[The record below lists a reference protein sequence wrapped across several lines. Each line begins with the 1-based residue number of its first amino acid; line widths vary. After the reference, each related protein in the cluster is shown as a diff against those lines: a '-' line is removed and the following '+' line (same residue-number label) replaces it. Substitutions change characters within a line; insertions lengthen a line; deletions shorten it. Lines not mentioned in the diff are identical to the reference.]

1 MRIRLRRSG
10 GFAGLQAPP
19 VEIDSQQLPADK
31 ARELEQ
37 LVTQAR
43 LFEQPAAAAAS
54 QPAGSAA
61 SSQPAGSSPTQA
73 VGSAPAQAAGST
85 PTQAAGSGPSLP
97 PAPAP
102 GLMRDGF
109 QYDLS
114 VEDGGRSQAVRL
126 HEGAM
131 HPEAARLVKWLA
143 QEGRGMPPKG

>member
-43 LFEQPAAAAAS
+43 LFELPAA
-54 QPAGSAA
+54 SA
-61 SSQPAGSSPTQA
+61 PTQ
-73 VGSAPAQAAGST
+73 P
-85 PTQAAGSGPSLP
+85 AGSGPSQPAGPGPSPPAGSGP
-97 PAPAP
+97 PAPTAGP
-102 GLMRDGF
+102 GPVRDGF

-114 VEDGGRSQAVRL
+114 IEDGGRSQAVRL

-131 HPEAARLVKWLA
+131 HPEAARLVQWLA
-143 QEGRGMPPKG
+143 QEGRGAAGRK

>member
-1 MRIRLRRSG
+1 LRIRLRRSG

-43 LFEQPAAAAAS
+43 LFEQPAGSAPSQPAGPTPSQAAGSPPSQPAGPAPS
-54 QPAGSAA
+54 QPAGS
-61 SSQPAGSSPTQA
+61 
-73 VGSAPAQAAGST
+73 T
-85 PTQAAGSGPSLP
+85 PPQP

-102 GLMRDGF
+102 GLTRDGF

-131 HPEAARLVKWLA
+131 HPEAARLVQWLA
-143 QEGRGMPPKG
+143 REGRGTPPKK

>member
-10 GFAGLQAPP
+10 GFAGLQTPP

-43 LFEQPAAAAAS
+43 LFEQPAGSAPS
-54 QPAGSAA
+54 QPAGSGPSQAA
-61 SSQPAGSSPTQA
+61 AGSTPS
-73 VGSAPAQAAGST
+73 QAAGST
-85 PTQAAGSGPSLP
+85 PSQAA
-97 PAPAP
+97 APAP
-102 GLMRDGF
+102 GLARDGF

-131 HPEAARLVKWLA
+131 HPEAARLVTWLA
-143 QEGRGMPPKG
+143 QEGRGTPPKK